1 MTVFSRG
8 YNPAAVTAA
17 LAQPTIEGL
26 QRAFATLSRGARLLV
41 DPRASLGPA
50 QVQRQPMPALVSYS
64 AITAAEILE
73 VGLMALLRDR
83 SLADLSPDPEHAGVL
98 HSIAPT
104 AFPRDPAGLFRLHAV
119 DRSPRV
125 GQLLTRPVPTG
136 WSTIGFTPRMREGAY
151 GGNAADWTAWEA
163 GSIPVSQQLGSGTSL
178 TVSGRWLAS
187 LVHQDAP
194 FLIPLLVSQQLLAAK
209 APLSNRFPV
218 LPNEAPFVA
227 GGGAMA
233 LQCAIAAPCQAAMR
247 DAWRYKWSLN
257 RPRPDQ
263 LWRLVMEGN
272 LHPDFLAK
280 GRPIIDLIGPYL
292 SSTYAEGAP
301 IHSDYPSGHA
311 VLAGVGFTVLKAWFA
326 NGPVPALGITSLHA
340 ELDLMAWHMAVG
352 RSWAGIHTRSSLL
365 AGLALGEAHTVAHL
379 NALRLAEH
387 PAQMVRET
395 RIFGFNGQELRV

>member
-50 QVQRQPMPALVSYS
+50 QVQLQPMPAIDS
-64 AITAAEILE
+64 AITAAETLE

-83 SLADLSPDPEHAGVL
+83 SLADLAPDPEHAAIL
-98 HSIAPT
+98 NAIAPT
-104 AFPRDPAGLFRLHAV
+104 VFPRDPAGLFRLQPA

-136 WSTIGFTPRMREGAY
+136 WSLIGFWPKIRTGSYGAI
-151 GGNAADWTAWEA
+151 ASEWHAWQD
-163 GSIPVSQQLGSGTSL
+163 GFIPAPQQFDFNDLRIN
-178 TVSGRWLAS
+178 GRSLAS

-209 APLSNRFPV
+209 APLSNRFPI
-218 LPNEAPFVA
+218 LLNEAPFVA
-227 GGGAMA
+227 GGGAVA
-233 LQCAIAAPCQAAMR
+233 LQCAIAAPCQAAMH
-247 DAWRYKWSLN
+247 DAWRYKWSLS

-263 LWRLVMEGN
+263 LWRLGMEGN

-280 GRPIIDLIGPYL
+280 GRPIIDLVGPYL

-311 VLAGVGFTVLKAWFA
+311 VLAGASFTVLKAWFA
-326 NGPVPALGITSLHA
+326 NGPIPVLGNLHA

-365 AGLALGEAHTVAHL
+365 AGLALGEAHAVAYL

-395 RIFGFNGQELRV
+395 RIFGFQGQELRV